1 VSAIVVS
8 ETVRVPESAITVRAT
23 RASGPGGQ
31 HVNKVATKIDLRVE
45 LAAIEGLSEAARRRL
60 HGLVAHRLD
69 ADGRL
74 VVTSQLTR
82 TQSLNVEDARAKVRE
97 LIAAAL
103 VRPTPRRTTRPTR
116 TSREQRIAGRSSA
129 ALSSACAPVPVTGRD
144 NLTPAQGVTV
154 PPILAERGRPPVGR
168 PESRVQCSGK
178 TTPLPP
184 QDGVGSRDQERLPNP
199 DRSERPRQPASPGS
213 RDASP

>member
-1 VSAIVVS
+1 VSSIVVS
-8 ETVRVPESAITVRAT
+8 ETVRVPASAITVRAT

-45 LAAIEGLSEAARRRL
+45 LTRIEGLSEAARRRL
-60 HGLVAHRLD
+60 HDLVAHRLD

-103 VRPTPRRTTRPTR
+103 VRPTPRRATRPTR
-116 TSREQRIAGRSSA
+116 TSRERRIAGKKQR
-129 ALSSACAPVPVTGRD
+129 G
-144 NLTPAQGVTV
+144 GV
-154 PPILAERGRPPVGR
+154 
-168 PESRVQCSGK
+168 K
-178 TTPLPP
+178 
-184 QDGVGSRDQERLPNP
+184 RL
-199 DRSERPRQPASPGS
+199 RASPGDWS
-213 RDASP
+213 

>member
-8 ETVRVPESAITVRAT
+8 EAVRVPASAIAVRAT

-45 LAAIEGLSEAARRRL
+45 LAAIEGLSDAARRRL

-69 ADGRL
+69 GDGRL

-103 VRPTPRRTTRPTR
+103 VRPRPRRTTRPTR
-116 TSREQRIAGRSSA
+116 TSREQRIAGKK
-129 ALSSACAPVPVTGRD
+129 
-144 NLTPAQGVTV
+144 Q
-154 PPILAERGRPPVGR
+154 RGAVKRLRARPGDW
-168 PESRVQCSGK
+168 S
-178 TTPLPP
+178 
-184 QDGVGSRDQERLPNP
+184 
-199 DRSERPRQPASPGS
+199 
-213 RDASP
+213 

>member
-8 ETVRVPESAITVRAT
+8 ESVRVPESAITVRAT

-31 HVNKVATKIDLRVE
+31 NVNKVATKIDLRVD
-45 LAAIEGLSEAARRRL
+45 LAAIEGLSGMARRRL
-60 HGLVAHRLD
+60 QDLVTHRLD

-103 VRPTPRRTTRPTR
+103 VRPTPRRATRPTR
-116 TSREQRIAGRSSA
+116 TSRERRIAGKKQR
-129 ALSSACAPVPVTGRD
+129 
-144 NLTPAQGVTV
+144 GVV
-154 PPILAERGRPPVGR
+154 
-168 PESRVQCSGK
+168 K
-178 TTPLPP
+178 
-184 QDGVGSRDQERLPNP
+184 RLRTSLG
-199 DRSERPRQPASPGS
+199 DWS
-213 RDASP
+213 